1 MQSTANQHLCRTR
14 ASSAIVPS
22 QSALRTA
29 LMEQGRHL
37 KCRDCLLSS
46 LCVFRG
52 EAKLPSQ
59 GLNIKRQRA
68 CNKNPACSG
77 APCLQNGTHAS
88 LPVAQ
93 TLKQPETH
101 PSCKTGI
108 RYSKYTLITRCA
120 PGEQGDT
127 VPPRARPSECA
138 LIGADGSAV
147 LYHNKARRVCEGK
160 VGSLWGG
167 CTGPRRLGM
176 KVH

>member
-1 MQSTANQHLCRTR
+1 MQDKSLLCHRPITKR
-14 ASSAIVPS
+14 SAYSVDGAGKAFKVQRLPS
-22 QSALRTA
+22 LKPVCV
-29 LMEQGRHL
+29 QGRG
-37 KCRDCLLSS
+37 K
-46 LCVFRG
+46 
-52 EAKLPSQ
+52 APQ
-59 GLNIKRQRA
+59 PGLEHKRQRA
-68 CNKNPACSG
+68 RNKNPACSG

-88 LPVAQ
+88 LPFAQ

-101 PSCKTGI
+101 PSRKTGI